1 MNNLTTI
8 IKRNT
13 VCPKAFEAVHLELT
27 GELPEGV
34 VHGGPVIS
42 ISTEQMRRYKRLI
55 ANAQKF
61 GDTCWGKENKP
72 YEMVNCK
79 MVKV

>member
-1 MNNLTTI
+1 MSNLTTI

-13 VCPKAFEAVHLELT
+13 VCPKAFEAVYLELT
-27 GELPEGV
+27 GELPEGTS
-34 VHGGPVIS
+34 HGGPVIS
-42 ISTEQMRRYKRLI
+42 ISTEQMHRYKRLI

-61 GDTCWGKENKP
+61 GHVCWEKENKP